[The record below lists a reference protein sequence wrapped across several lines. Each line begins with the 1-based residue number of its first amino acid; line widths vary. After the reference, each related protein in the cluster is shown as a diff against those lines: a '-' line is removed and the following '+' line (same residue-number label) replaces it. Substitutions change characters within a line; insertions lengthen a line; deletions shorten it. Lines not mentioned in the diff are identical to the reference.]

1 MVISKIRLENFKTH
15 KDSTVEFA
23 KITSIIGENGHGKTN
38 LIKGLFLVLYNEDW
52 PEEYIKHGEKSSKIT
67 VWLANG
73 NIIERSRTKSKQEI
87 KITYADKSVKTFTG
101 KNDAQGYVE
110 LASGISKIKLKNGD
124 VIDLNYSEV
133 RNKTSLLEGSSST
146 LAKRFSYLLKTEKV
160 EVIKTE
166 TAKTLRDNLQKI
178 LDRRIDIDSLQK
190 EISSLETSVSL
201 IDTLN
206 TKYKNLLENTLE
218 TQQTLDKLNNV
229 KEEIVL
235 EKIDLNSI
243 NLTIEECEK
252 LLSISPD
259 IFNETKFP
267 KVLKIESADFSI
279 LNIKEELFDKK
290 LCDNCGYEIL

>member
-1 MVISKIRLENFKTH
+1 MVIDKIRLENFKTH
-15 KDSTVEFA
+15 KDSIVEFS

-67 VWLANG
+67 VWLTNG
-73 NIIERSRTKSKQEI
+73 NTIERSRSKSKQEI

-101 KNDAQGYVE
+101 KNDAQSYVE

-166 TAKTLRDNLQKI
+166 TSKLLRENLQSI
-178 LDRRIDIDSLQK
+178 LEKKTNADSLEK
-190 EISSLETSVSL
+190 EISELEKGV
-201 IDTLN
+201 
-206 TKYKNLLENTLE
+206 KNLEGLNNQYKELQE
-218 TQQTLDKLNNV
+218 KILKDQQLLDKINQY
-229 KEEIVL
+229 KDISYT
-235 EKIDLNSI
+235 KIDLESI
-243 NLTIEECEK
+243 LEDIQFAEQ
-252 LLSISPD
+252 LLDISPD
-259 IFNETKFP
+259 IFDVLEFPET
-267 KVLKIESADFSI
+267 IISQEDFS
-279 LNIKEELFDKK
+279 LLLLKEQLFDRNT
-290 LCDNCGYEIL
+290 CPNCGYEIL